1 MKPCSQWQV
10 CLLGKIDT
18 IFFIGKGHW
27 SISVPTMSMCL
38 LPGWMLEKDGRDERQ
53 RREEVARRGG
63 RTADVIR
70 CDPVYEATRFLCA
83 KRDKHDAI
91 SLGVQSQEMS
101 LVYHTSFPHPPC
113 YSVAP
118 VFSIWLAPTAN
129 EVSSVPFASLRE
141 SMARALR
148 RAVKT
153 AT

>member
-1 MKPCSQWQV
+1 
-10 CLLGKIDT
+10 
-18 IFFIGKGHW
+18 
-27 SISVPTMSMCL
+27 MSMCL
-38 LPGWMLEKDGRDERQ
+38 LPSWMLEKDGRDERQ

-91 SLGVQSQEMS
+91 SLGVQSQEIS
-101 LVYHTSFPHPPC
+101 LVYHTSFPLTPSPL
-113 YSVAP
+113 Y
-118 VFSIWLAPTAN
+118 FSIWLAPSAS
-129 EVSSVPFASLRE
+129 EVSYVPFASLRE

>member
-1 MKPCSQWQV
+1 MTLCSQWQV
-10 CLLGKIDT
+10 VSWARSIRF
-18 IFFIGKGHW
+18 FFIGEGHC
-27 SISVPTMSMCL
+27 SISGPTMSMCL

-101 LVYHTSFPHPPC
+101 LVYHTSFPHFLLVTPSLLYLQYGLLLLRMRC
-113 YSVAP
+113 R
-118 VFSIWLAPTAN
+118 
-129 EVSSVPFASLRE
+129 PFPLH
-141 SMARALR
+141 L
-148 RAVKT
+148 
-153 AT
+153 

>member
-1 MKPCSQWQV
+1 M
-10 CLLGKIDT
+10 
-18 IFFIGKGHW
+18 
-27 SISVPTMSMCL
+27 PTMSMCL

-91 SLGVQSQEMS
+91 SLGVQSQEIS
-101 LVYHTSFPHPPC
+101 LVYHTSFPLTPSPL
-113 YSVAP
+113 Y
-118 VFSIWLAPTAN
+118 FSIWLAPSAN
-129 EVSSVPFASLRE
+129 EVSYVPLASLRE